1 MRIAFEV
8 IVAALAVF
16 GLYFFIKVI
25 AGRIFADKEIGA
37 AVIIDHETQLDNLD
51 ILILE
56 ASEALFCVQRRK
68 ISVFVPKSIWNGY
81 EAGKKAQVISLCHD
95 YGVRIYDLIPFE
107 NIL

>member
-25 AGRIFADKEIGA
+25 TGRIFADKEIGA

-68 ISVFVPKSIWNGY
+68 ISVSCPKAFGT
-81 EAGKKAQVISLCHD
+81 GTRRVKKRRSYLYAMITVSEYMI
-95 YGVRIYDLIPFE
+95 
-107 NIL
+107 